1 MTARDL
7 ARRALGEAA
16 ILAEAKVM
24 ADATRDELMAE
35 MEAGDRY
42 TVKSDDGTPLGMVYV
57 TDPKPACR
65 VTDRPEFLRW
75 VQDNHPDAV
84 VMVPTVV
91 PAWEAN
97 LLRSGVDH
105 NGEVPDG
112 VETVVGKPTLAV
124 RPSEDAKL
132 LAQAFVTRELEP

>member
-1 MTARDL
+1 MSARGL

-35 MEAGDRY
+35 MEAG
-42 TVKSDDGTPLGMVYV
+42 DGTPLGMVYV

-84 VMVPTVV
+84 VMVPTIV